1 MEAESLTRKKLGID
15 AGGSLIK
22 IVMEEGGRFHY
33 KWYPIGQLKKATAWM
48 AIAAQGA
55 KVSLTG
61 GKALY
66 IRQRY
71 FPEAEIVQEFTAVC
85 EGTAFLL
92 EKSGEKALGKYLVA
106 NIGTGTSWYLVDGQQ
121 HQRVLGSGLGGG
133 TFMGLANLLAGQ
145 KEFSEYVSLASSGNK
160 GMVDLLVQD
169 IYEEEPPIDGNL
181 TASSF
186 AKASYSNGHS
196 DRDRLAAAVNMLAEN
211 LVLLSKQTAAIHQTD
226 DIVYIG
232 STLTGNQPLQTGLEL
247 YSSML
252 GLRPHTLRNGEYSGA
267 LGSILST

>member
-1 MEAESLTRKKLGID
+1 MTRKKLGID

-22 IVMEEGGRFHY
+22 IVIEEGGRFHY
-33 KWYPIGQLKKATAWM
+33 KWYPIGQLKQSAAWM

-61 GKALY
+61 GKALF
-66 IRQRY
+66 IRQHY
-71 FPEAEIVQEFTAVC
+71 FPEAEIVPEFTAVC
-85 EGTAFLL
+85 SGAAFLL
-92 EKSGEKALGKYLVA
+92 KQSGETALEKYLIA
-106 NIGTGTSWYLVDGQQ
+106 NIGTGTSWYLVDAQQ

-145 KEFSEYVSLASSGNK
+145 KEFSEYVTLASSGNK
-160 GMVDLLVQD
+160 GKVDLLVQD
-169 IYEEEPPIDGNL
+169 IYEEAPPIDGSL
-181 TASSF
+181 TASNF
-186 AKASYSNGHS
+186 AKAAYSNGHS
-196 DRDRLAAAVNMLAEN
+196 YRDRLAAAINMLAEN

-232 STLTGNQPLQTGLEL
+232 STLTGNQPLQAGLEL

-252 GLRPHTLRNGEYSGA
+252 GLHPHTLRNGEYSGA
-267 LGSILST
+267 LGAILST